1 MMKFNSRGE
10 YEGGNFTALVMRNAN
25 TERIDEFVSEV
36 ERKDK
41 QKLGSN
47 LKV

>member
-1 MMKFNSRGE
+1 
-10 YEGGNFTALVMRNAN
+10 MRNAN

-41 QKLGSN
+41 QKLSSN